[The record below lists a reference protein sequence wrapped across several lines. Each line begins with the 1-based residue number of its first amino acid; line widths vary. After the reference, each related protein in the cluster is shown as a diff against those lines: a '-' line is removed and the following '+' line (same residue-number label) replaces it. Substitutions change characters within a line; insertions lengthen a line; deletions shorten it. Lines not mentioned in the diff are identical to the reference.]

1 MHSQSQR
8 ANMVH
13 LEQMFKSLCMSY
25 TLIRQPG
32 STAKGL
38 WEVLKLLARTLS
50 SLLEALE
57 ISHS

>member
-1 MHSQSQR
+1 
-8 ANMVH
+8 MVH

-38 WEVLKLLARTLS
+38 REVLKLLARTLS